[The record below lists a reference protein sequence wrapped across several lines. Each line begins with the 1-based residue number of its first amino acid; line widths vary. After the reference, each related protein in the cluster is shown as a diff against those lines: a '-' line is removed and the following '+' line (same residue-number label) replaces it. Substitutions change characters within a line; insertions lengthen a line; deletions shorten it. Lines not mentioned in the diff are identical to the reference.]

1 MEFNDNMNSAL
12 GIGMT
17 SQRTRDRM
25 ISRLREQGIR
35 DESVLHAMSV
45 VPRHLFMDE
54 AIAHRAYEDTALP
67 IKHGQFISQPW
78 IVAKM
83 TEVVMQQNPQKVLE
97 IGTGSGYQAAILG
110 KLVKQVFSVERINDL
125 TKIARRRFIKLG
137 YMNVRTKT
145 GDGFKGWENEA
156 PYDLIIATAAPEEVP
171 ELLLK
176 QLPVNGVMLL
186 PLGDSR
192 EQKLVKIT
200 KTEDGYEKQDLDS
213 VLFVPFLQGVVRK

>member
-1 MEFNDNMNSAL
+1 MNSAL

-25 ISRLREQGIR
+25 VVRLQEKGIK
-35 DESVLHAMSV
+35 DLKVLAAMAN

-54 AIAHRAYEDTALP
+54 AMAHRAYEDTALP

-78 IVAKM
+78 VVARM
-83 TEVVMQQNPQKVLE
+83 TEVVVQQNPNKVLE

-110 KLVKQVFSVERINDL
+110 QLVGQVFSVERIDDL

-137 YMNVRTKT
+137 YSNVRTKT

-156 PYDLIIATAAPEEVP
+156 PYDLIIATAAPEKIPHE
-171 ELLLK
+171 LLK
-176 QLPVNGVMLL
+176 QLSIGGVMIL
-186 PLGDSR
+186 PLGDSKN
-192 EQKLVKIT
+192 QNLVKIT
-200 KTEDGYEKQDLDS
+200 KINDLPGADGYSIEKLES
-213 VLFVPFLQGVVRK
+213 VFFVPFLEGVVRK

>member
-1 MEFNDNMNSAL
+1 MEFKNNMNSAL

-25 ISRLREQGIR
+25 ISRLREQGINN
-35 DESVLHAMSV
+35 EEVLHAMSV

-54 AIAHRAYEDTALP
+54 AMAHRAYEDTALP

-83 TEVVMQQNPQKVLE
+83 TEVVMQQKPQKVLE

-110 KLVKQVFSVERINDL
+110 QLVKQVFSVERINDL
-125 TKIARRRFIKLG
+125 TRIARRRFIKLG

-200 KTEDGYEKQDLDS
+200 KTDEGYEKQDLDS